1 MDQRTQTLLCYTQ
14 EAAARADALRREM
27 ELPEAAADS
36 RYYRR
41 LTLEAARLA
50 PFAEAHARLSRIAAD
65 LDKCREAIPTAEGE
79 LRALLQEEERA
90 LSTELQAA
98 QADADALTHLAQS
111 GGNAPAVL
119 TVRCTQRSKFGGDV
133 LHLYAHYLDLSGIAY
148 TLAEYDWGG
157 TIEAEGGLG
166 RLKGESGLHR
176 RTDGVDCTVSVMPR
190 KVTGEIRVSPED
202 IRVDIFCSSG
212 KGGQN
217 VNKVETAVRIT
228 HIPTGTVV
236 TCQDER
242 SQLMNKRRAL
252 ATLETRLNERTQR
265 ATDADYVK
273 ERDAQVRDRSNAIRR
288 HDIDKNVLR
297 DTRTGETVP
306 LKEGMRGKIERLI
319 MSVARM
325 GL

>member
-1 MDQRTQTLLCYTQ
+1 MDQRTQTLLSYTQ
-14 EAAARADALRREM
+14 EAAARADALRLEM

-41 LTLEAARLA
+41 LVLEAARIA
-50 PFAEAHARLSRIAAD
+50 PFASAHARLLSASTA
-65 LDKCREAIPTAEGE
+65 LDKCREEIATAEGE
-79 LRALLQEEERA
+79 LRALYREEEAR
-90 LSTELQAA
+90 LSGELQTA
-98 QADADALTHLAQS
+98 QEDADALTHLAQA

-119 TVRCTQRSKFGGDV
+119 TVRCTDRTKFGGDV
-133 LHLYAHYLDLSGIAY
+133 LRLYAHYLDLSGIDY
-148 TLAEYDWGG
+148 TLTEADWGG
-157 TIEAEGGLG
+157 TIETEGGLG

-176 RTDGVDCTVSVMPR
+176 RSDGADCTVSVMPR
-190 KVTGEIRVSPED
+190 RVAGAVKVSPED
-202 IRVDIFCSSG
+202 IRLDIFCSSG

-217 VNKVETAVRIT
+217 INKVETAVRVT
-228 HIPTGTVV
+228 HIPTGLVV

-252 ATLETRLNERTQR
+252 STLEARLNERERKT
-265 ATDADYVK
+265 ANADYVK

-288 HDIDKNVLR
+288 YDIEKNTLR

-306 LKEGMRGKIERLI
+306 LKEGLRGKIEALI

>member
-1 MDQRTQTLLCYTQ
+1 MDQRTQTLLSYTQ
-14 EAAARADALRREM
+14 EAAARADALRL
-27 ELPEAAADS
+27 ELEQPEAAADS

-41 LTLEAARLA
+41 LTLEAARLT
-50 PFAEAHARLSRIAAD
+50 PFAAVHARLSEAAEA
-65 LDKCREAIPTAEGE
+65 LDRCRQDTPAAEGE
-79 LRALLQEEERA
+79 LRTLYREEENRL
-90 LSTELQAA
+90 LSELQAA
-98 QADADALTHLAQS
+98 QADAEALTHVAQA
-111 GGNAPAVL
+111 GGNSPAVL
-119 TVRCTQRSKFGGDV
+119 TVRCTQRTRFGGDV

-148 TLAEYDWGG
+148 TLTEYDWGG

-166 RLKGESGLHR
+166 RLKNESGLHR
-176 RTDGVDCTVSVMPR
+176 RTDGADCTVSVMPR
-190 KVTGEIRVSPED
+190 KATGAVCLSPED
-202 IRVDIFCSSG
+202 LRVDIFCSSG

-217 VNKVETAVRIT
+217 VNKVETAVRVT

-252 ATLETRLNERTQR
+252 ATLEARLNERAR
-265 ATDADYVK
+265 KAVDADYVK

-288 HDIDKNVLR
+288 YDIEKNTLR

-319 MSVARM
+319 LSAARM